1 MAIDWDGYLVK
12 IVDLGS
18 DSYEKRVHR
27 QILFAIVGVAGLI
40 VLWKVLA

>member
-1 MAIDWDGYLVK
+1 MAIDWDGYLVR

-27 QILFAIVGVAGLI
+27 QILFALIGGAGLI
-40 VLWKVLA
+40 ILWKVLK